1 MTDMRWR
8 ITIKDD
14 RYEMKNNNKR
24 DGYEMKNNNKSTV
37 SLLYTCIYFPH

>member
-14 RYEMKNNNKR
+14 RYEMKNNNK
-24 DGYEMKNNNKSTV
+24 STV

>member
-1 MTDMRWR
+1 MVADMRWR

-24 DGYEMKNNNKSTV
+24 WQIWDEE
-37 SLLYTCIYFPH
+37 